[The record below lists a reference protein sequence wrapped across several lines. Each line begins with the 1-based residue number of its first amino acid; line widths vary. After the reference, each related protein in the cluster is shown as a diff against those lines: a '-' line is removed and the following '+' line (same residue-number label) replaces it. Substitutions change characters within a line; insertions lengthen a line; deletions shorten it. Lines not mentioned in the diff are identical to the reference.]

1 MTARKA
7 LLGALFLGTGA
18 FLSPISA
25 QPIDAPPQ
33 GPGPLTGMYAGL
45 RGSYAFVGNAT
56 TTWAPTTPMTQLR
69 GSYGAGGGG
78 SVFVGTRLPYNLRL
92 EVEGLYRY
100 QPLSRVTLNGVSAG
114 PVSGSSQM
122 AAPMMNLLWD
132 IPMPAESPI
141 QPFVGMGVGA
151 AYTETRATGSGN
163 TYMSQNR
170 WDPAYSF
177 MAGFALPIDESSR
190 LTAMYRWMQVRDA
203 RHKCA
208 TSGLVQSVCL
218 NNSVNSTAVDI
229 GYEMDL

>member
-1 MTARKA
+1 MTAHKA
-7 LLGALFLGTGA
+7 LIGALFLGA
-18 FLSPISA
+18 LASPISA
-25 QPIDAPPQ
+25 QPIDVAPE
-33 GPGPLTGMYAGL
+33 GPGPVSGVYAGL
-45 RGSYAFVGNAT
+45 RGSYAFAGNAV

-78 SVFVGTRLPYNLRL
+78 SIFVGARLPLNLRV

-100 QPLSRVTLNGVSAG
+100 QPLSRIALDGVSAG
-114 PVSGSSQM
+114 PVSGRSQM

-132 IPMPAESPI
+132 IPMPGDSPI

-208 TSGLVQSVCL
+208 TSGLVQCVCL
-218 NNSVNSTAVDI
+218 SNAVDSSAVDI
-229 GYEMDL
+229 GSVMDL